1 MRRLLIIIFSCF
13 LHLIYSQNCGCSKKP
28 ELKNLI
34 SCRPTIFKNKAKI
47 FWEYNCNSSWI
58 TFQKGKYQHKI
69 YSLDKATMEF
79 STRLGYINWTEYK
92 NSFLIENSM
101 ASGCCDPH
109 EYILYSK
116 ETGVKIA
123 NLGTAIFKN
132 DSDKDPYVL
141 TMSGN
146 DEVLFTNLNDN
157 KSCRIKI
164 PQKKIEN
171 TLKNSDKFYAE
182 ELFENFQ
189 LKKGILSM
197 QLKYKDSRNS
207 KWKKEAIILNTAKSC
222 N

>member
-1 MRRLLIIIFSCF
+1 
-13 LHLIYSQNCGCSKKP
+13 
-28 ELKNLI
+28 
-34 SCRPTIFKNKAKI
+34 
-47 FWEYNCNSSWI
+47 
-58 TFQKGKYQHKI
+58 
-69 YSLDKATMEF
+69 MEF